1 MKEEDILNDMISRYP
16 ALEDCKYDILEA
28 CKAVINCYSNHG
40 KLLLCGNGGSCS
52 DAEHIVGEL
61 MKSFERKRPIDKTL
75 EGSLKSVSG
84 ERGAFIADRLQNALP
99 AISLNA
105 HSALYSAISNDMD
118 ANLVF
123 AQQIAGYGQKNDVLI
138 AISTSGNSQNI
149 VDAAITAKAKG
160 LTVIGLTGENGG
172 RMKQY
177 CDIAICVP
185 SLSTPEVQEYH
196 QPIYH
201 TICRIA
207 ENRFFQ

>member
-123 AQQIAGYGQKNDVLI
+123 AQQIAGYGQKNDSKTHLFDFTRSRRCQKFSLI
-138 AISTSGNSQNI
+138 RPTFFHSVA
-149 VDAAITAKAKG
+149 
-160 LTVIGLTGENGG
+160 LTLAYSFIQILSILLTE
-172 RMKQY
+172 
-177 CDIAICVP
+177 I
-185 SLSTPEVQEYH
+185 
-196 QPIYH
+196 
-201 TICRIA
+201 
-207 ENRFFQ
+207 

>member
-1 MKEEDILNDMISRYP
+1 MKEEDILNDMINRYP
-16 ALEDCKYDILEA
+16 ALEDCKYDIREA

-40 KLLLCGNGGSCS
+40 KLLLCGNGGSCA
-52 DAEHIVGEL
+52 DADHIVGEL

-160 LTVIGLTGENGG
+160 LTVIGLTGQNGG

-201 TICRIA
+201 SICRIA